1 MYPYANPYKH
11 LSGTVELKAVRAA
24 GFRERQ
30 FDTGSIRINYVV
42 GPDNGPPLVLV
53 PAQIGTWESY
63 QRVLVPLSRRFRVYA
78 LDVRGHGKSSWTPG
92 AYSWERLGAD
102 MTGFLGELVRAPAVI
117 SGNSS
122 GGIIALWCAANLPDQ
137 VAGAIL
143 EDAPVFSAEL
153 PRFRDRDRFV
163 YQGLQHLVQT
173 LGDLRNRDLA
183 DYLRGQTLPVSETR
197 ERRVPDWFV
206 TLLSGRIRAFQTRHP
221 GRPVDVW
228 YFPRTLRL
236 LFKSLSMF
244 DPDFARAFVDSRFY
258 QGLDHAEAL
267 GRVRCPLLV
276 LHADWHRFPNHGLV
290 GAMDDDDAARIRQL
304 VPHSQYQKI
313 PANHVIHMYKPDRFV
328 QAVLAFAATLA
339 TPPLHN
345 GPLPPRRARPGA
357 TPSPKD

>member
-1 MYPYANPYKH
+1 MYPYTNPYEH
-11 LSGTVELKAVRAA
+11 LSGTVDLKPVRAA
-24 GFRERQ
+24 GFQERQ
-30 FDTGSIRINYVV
+30 FDTGSVRINYVV
-42 GPDNGPPLVLV
+42 GPDTGPPLVLV

-92 AYSWERLGAD
+92 EYSWKHVGAD
-102 MTGFLGELVRAPAVI
+102 MTAFLVELVRAPAIV

-122 GGIIALWCAANLPDQ
+122 GGLIALWCAANLPDQ

-163 YQGLQHLVQT
+163 YHGLQHLVQT
-173 LGDLRNRDLA
+173 LGDLRDRDLA

-206 TLLSGRIRAFQTRHP
+206 AVLAGRIRAFQARHP
-221 GRPVDVW
+221 GRPVDLC

-244 DPDFARAFVDSRFY
+244 DPDFARAFVDGRFY

-267 GRVRCPLLV
+267 RRVRCPLLV
-276 LHADWHRFPNHGLV
+276 LHADWHRFPTHGLV
-290 GAMDDDDAARIRQL
+290 GAMDDDDAARIREL

-313 PANHVIHMYKPDRFV
+313 PANHVIHMYKPDQFV
-328 QAVLAFAATLA
+328 QAVLTFAATL
-339 TPPLHN
+339 
-345 GPLPPRRARPGA
+345 PRAGHPTA
-357 TPSPKD
+357 P

>member
-221 GRPVDVW
+221 GPARRRLVLPADAAAAVQVAIDVRPGLRERVRRRPLLPGAGPCRGACAGAVPAAGPARRLASVPQPRPGRRDGRRRRRPDQAASTAQPVPEDPRQPRDPHVQARPV
-228 YFPRTLRL
+228 
-236 LFKSLSMF
+236 
-244 DPDFARAFVDSRFY
+244 
-258 QGLDHAEAL
+258 
-267 GRVRCPLLV
+267 
-276 LHADWHRFPNHGLV
+276 
-290 GAMDDDDAARIRQL
+290 
-304 VPHSQYQKI
+304 
-313 PANHVIHMYKPDRFV
+313 
-328 QAVLAFAATLA
+328 
-339 TPPLHN
+339 
-345 GPLPPRRARPGA
+345 RPGRPGLRCDPGHPTA
-357 TPSPKD
+357 P

>member
-1 MYPYANPYKH
+1 MYPYTNPYEH
-11 LSGTVELKAVRAA
+11 LSGTVDL
-24 GFRERQ
+24 
-30 FDTGSIRINYVV
+30 V

-63 QRVLVPLSRRFRVYA
+63 QRVLVPLSRQFHVYA
-78 LDVRGHGKSSWTPG
+78 LDVRGHGKSSWTPRE
-92 AYSWERLGAD
+92 YSWERIGAD
-102 MTGFLGELVRAPAVI
+102 MTAFLTELVRAPAIV

-163 YQGLQHLVQT
+163 YQGLQHLVQA
-173 LGDLRNRDLA
+173 LGDLGDRDLA

-197 ERRVPDWFV
+197 ERRVPGWFV
-206 TLLSGRIRAFQTRHP
+206 AWLSGRIRAFQARHP
-221 GRPVDVW
+221 GRPVDIW
-228 YFPRTLRL
+228 YLPRTLRL
-236 LFKSLSMF
+236 LLKSLSMF
-244 DPDFARAFVDSRFY
+244 DPDFARAFVDGRFY

-290 GAMDDDDAARIRQL
+290 GAMDDDDAAR
-304 VPHSQYQKI
+304 P
-313 PANHVIHMYKPDRFV
+313 KP
-328 QAVLAFAATLA
+328 A
-339 TPPLHN
+339 TPPLRN
-345 GPLPPRRARPGA
+345 GPLPPSPAQGGANPLPHRGCAAVRRLTLA
-357 TPSPKD
+357 